1 MRVAECAPGKQGL
14 SAPSPWP
21 AASRGVAATAE
32 TRRMMTKAVLVGDK
46 SVGKTS
52 LVRRYVLDQFDDRYL
67 LTLGAKVTKKEVDV
81 ELPERS
87 MKVAL
92 ELNVWDI
99 MGQVGFRELAKEAYF
114 HGARGILAVVDLTR
128 KSSLDGIGEWIRAV
142 QDVAGPV
149 PLVLLA
155 NKHDLAD
162 QAMVTPAQVTEAA
175 KKLGCASFLASAK
188 TGENVEAS
196 FRRLAELI
204 VRRYLTP

>member
-1 MRVAECAPGKQGL
+1 M
-14 SAPSPWP
+14 
-21 AASRGVAATAE
+21 AE
-32 TRRMMTKAVLVGDK
+32 THHIMAKAVLVGDK

-52 LVRRYVLDQFDDRYL
+52 LIRRYVTDQFDDRYL
-67 LTLGAKVTKKEVDV
+67 LTLGAKVTKKEVAV
-81 ELPERS
+81 TIPERS
-87 MKVAL
+87 LHAVL

-128 KSSLDGIGEWIRAV
+128 KSTLDGIGDWIRAV

-155 NKHDLAD
+155 NKHDLAA
-162 QAMVTPAQVTEAA
+162 QATVTPAQIAEAA
-175 KKLGCASFLASAK
+175 KAMKCGMFLTSAK

-196 FRRLAELI
+196 FRQLAELM
-204 VRRYLTP
+204 VRRYLPA